1 MPRPE
6 RGVKHVPTRSWSS
19 AKAGWA
25 VDDSS
30 PKYAFMTTKNKLLTF
45 LSLITLV
52 ANASRVMADYP
63 IASHRYLADPTSLVT
78 KDRVYIY
85 CSNDDES
92 PVEGSYNIPNII
104 CVSSSDM
111 KNWTDHGSVFRAAD
125 STKWAKKTWAP
136 GAIERDGKFFLYF
149 GNGGAN
155 IGVATAPS
163 PIGPFTDPL
172 GKPLITHGTP
182 GVQPATNM
190 WLFDPGVFID
200 DDGQAYLYFGGNGDH
215 NVRVV
220 RLKRDMITL
229 DGEVMKMSAT
239 NFFEAAWVH
248 KRNGI
253 YYFSY
258 STTPK
263 AQMRFDYLT
272 SDNPTNGFTY
282 RGVVS
287 DQPPINNNNHHAAN
301 FEFKG
306 RWYHA
311 YHNRIVAKQAGIP
324 TGFRRNLA
332 LEEFSYNEDGAI
344 KKVTFTTNGVAQ
356 IGQLDP
362 YVRVEGETFNAER
375 GVETEPCSA
384 GGMNL
389 SELHNGDWVKL
400 VGVDFGAKGARQFS
414 ARVASAEQGGS
425 IELRLGGPDGKL
437 IGTCKVANTGGW
449 QQWKDVSC
457 DISGAAGRQDLCLKF
472 TGGDQ
477 PLLNL
482 DHWKFE

>member
-1 MPRPE
+1 M
-6 RGVKHVPTRSWSS
+6 
-19 AKAGWA
+19 ACLLA
-25 VDDSS
+25 V
-30 PKYAFMTTKNKLLTF
+30 A
-45 LSLITLV
+45 
-52 ANASRVMADYP
+52 ASTPDLQADYP
-63 IASHRYLADPTSLVT
+63 VASHRYLADPTSLVT

-92 PVEGSYNIPNII
+92 PVGGSYNIPNVI

-125 STKWAKKTWAP
+125 STTWAKKTWAP

-155 IGVATAPS
+155 IGVASAPT

-172 GKPLITHGTP
+172 GKALITHGTP

-190 WLFDPGVFID
+190 WLFDPGVFLD

-215 NVRVV
+215 NPRVAK
-220 RLKRDMITL
+220 LNRDMISL
-229 DGEVMKMSAT
+229 DGEVMKMYAT

-248 KRNGI
+248 KRKGV

-258 STTPK
+258 STTPR
-263 AQMRFDYLT
+263 AGMRFDYLT

-282 RGVVS
+282 RGIIS
-287 DQPPINNNNHHAAN
+287 DQPPLNNNNHHAAN
-301 FEFKG
+301 FEFQG
-306 RWYHA
+306 QWYHV

-324 TGFRRNLA
+324 AGFRRNLA
-332 LEEFSYNEDGAI
+332 IEELFYNEDGSI
-344 KKVTFTTNGVAQ
+344 QTVKYTTNGVAQ
-356 IGQLDP
+356 HGHLNP
-362 YVRVEGETFNAER
+362 YVRVEGETFAAQH
-375 GVETEPCSA
+375 GVETEPCRE

-400 VGVDFGAKGARQFS
+400 AGVDFGTKGAKKFS
-414 ARVASAEQGGS
+414 ASVASAEQGGR
-425 IELRLGGPDGKL
+425 IEIRLGGPEGKL
-437 IGTCKVANTGGW
+437 VGSCPVENTGGW
-449 QQWKDVSC
+449 QTWKTVSC
-457 DISGAAGRQDLCLKF
+457 EVTEAVGVQDLCLKF
-472 TGGDQ
+472 VGGEK

-482 DHWKFE
+482 DHWKFESGLPLADAR

>member
-1 MPRPE
+1 MKRYCFLTVLGLAALSACAPR
-6 RGVKHVPTRSWSS
+6 V
-19 AKAGWA
+19 
-25 VDDSS
+25 
-30 PKYAFMTTKNKLLTF
+30 L
-45 LSLITLV
+45 
-52 ANASRVMADYP
+52 ADYP
-63 IASHRYLADPTSLVT
+63 VAAHRYLADPTSLVT
-78 KDRVYIY
+78 QDRVYLY

-92 PVEGSYNIPNII
+92 PVQGSYNIPNII
-104 CVSSSDM
+104 CVSSSDL

-136 GAIERDGKFFLYF
+136 AAIERDGKFFLYF
-149 GNGGAN
+149 GNGGVD
-155 IGVATAPS
+155 IGVASAPT
-163 PIGPFTDPL
+163 PIGPFSDPL
-172 GKPLITHGTP
+172 GRHLLSHGTP

-200 DDGQAYLYFGGNGDH
+200 DDNQAYLYFGGNGDH

-220 RLKRDMITL
+220 KLKRDMISL
-229 DGEVMKMSAT
+229 DGEVIKMSAP

-248 KRNGI
+248 KRKGV

-263 AQMRFDYLT
+263 AQMRFDYMT

-311 YHNRIVAKQAGIP
+311 YHNRIVATQAGIP
-324 TGFRRNLA
+324 TGFRRNLGIEQ
-332 LEEFSYNEDGAI
+332 LDYNEDGTI
-344 KKVTFTTNGVAQ
+344 QKVTYTTNGLAQ
-356 IGQLDP
+356 IDHLDP
-362 YVRVEGETFNAER
+362 YVRIEGETFQAQS
-375 GVETEPCSA
+375 GVETEPCSN

-389 SELHNGDWVKL
+389 SELNPGDWVKL
-400 VGVDFGAKGARQFS
+400 AGVDFGAKGARKFIAS
-414 ARVASAEQGGS
+414 VASAESGGS

-437 IGTCKVANTGGW
+437 VGTCKVENTGGW
-449 QQWKDVSC
+449 QQWKSVSC
-457 DISGAAGRQDLCLKF
+457 EVSGATGVQDLCLKF
-472 TGGDQ
+472 VGGEK

-482 DHWKFE
+482 DHWKFETGLPLTAAR